1 MLGNAGTYFHF
12 VGTCAM
18 GHDASAPVDGNLRVR
33 GVDRLRVADGSII
46 PEVVVSN
53 TNPAVLTLAER
64 AAEII
69 TQSV

>member
-1 MLGNAGTYFHF
+1 
-12 VGTCAM
+12 M
-18 GHDASAPVDGNLRVR
+18 GSHESAPVDDSLRVR
-33 GVDRLRVADGSII
+33 GVDRLRVVDGSVI

-69 TQSV
+69 TKTE